1 MTELKTL
8 KDLKKNFPYD
18 KATGSITR
26 GFMIEE
32 FEKRIKQEAIKW
44 VKFMEKLDTA
54 EDMIYE
60 KDWKKIFKEFH
71 NITEEDL
78 K

>member
-44 VKFMEKLDTA
+44 VKEDVNNTSIRESEAYKIIRKWMERL
-54 EDMIYE
+54 
-60 KDWKKIFKEFH
+60 
-71 NITEEDL
+71 NITEENL